1 MLIKLRLVPCRVIL
15 RHQHWEFV
23 LSFGVTSLLLLGR
36 HRVGRTGFSHISA
49 HGLCQERLYSRIRSI
64 LGAMNRRG
72 VLRHTDGESL
82 DVGVR
87 GLMTDGLNM
96 TLCLVYAWK

>member
-1 MLIKLRLVPCRVIL
+1 M
-15 RHQHWEFV
+15 
-23 LSFGVTSLLLLGR
+23 TSLLLLR
-36 HRVGRTGFSHISA
+36 RLRVGRTGFSHISVY
-49 HGLCQERLYSRIRSI
+49 GLCQERLYSRIRNI

-87 GLMTDGLNM
+87 GTQD
-96 TLCLVYAWK
+96 